1 MPYSVFK
8 ITGEVIA
15 FSDFP
20 ALTLGRDGLLDLLSR
35 LSHGKRGST
44 LAPETGTLYIF
55 KIRRFEFTLA
65 YAFPKESCG
74 KLVRPTPWF

>member
-20 ALTLGRDGLLDLLSR
+20 ALTLERDGLLDLLSR
-35 LSHGKRGST
+35 LSHGKSGST
-44 LAPETGTLYIF
+44 LAPETGPLYTVDPEKHVNYI
-55 KIRRFEFTLA
+55 
-65 YAFPKESCG
+65 YYQ
-74 KLVRPTPWF
+74 